1 MSTALRGLQVLEAL
15 AGMRQPASLRAV
27 ADRIGLSQSQTFRV
41 LRELERDGYL
51 DHLGRSGY
59 RLAGR
64 SVALATLIGPRPALL
79 RAVQPVITR
88 LAHLT
93 GEAVVLHLRSGSTR
107 VLVLGVPA
115 PSGPILDPAGLLGE
129 RSPLAVGAS
138 GRIILAYLPEQEL
151 LTTELGSLT
160 PQQLA
165 AIRDRGYEASFGEN
179 HPGVNGVSA
188 PLLAYRGDV
197 TNGDPEGEDADRD
210 GEALGSITIAGPAE
224 RLSERD
230 FPRLLPMLLAACRDL
245 GPRLAS
251 ILGPDPGSTVQAL
264 DL

>member
-1 MSTALRGLQVLEAL
+1 MLEAL

-27 ADRIGLSQSQTFRV
+27 AERIGLSESQAFRV
-41 LRELERDGYL
+41 LRELEREGYL

-64 SVALATLIGPRPALL
+64 SVALATLIGPRPAML
-79 RAVQPVITR
+79 RAIQPVIAR

-93 GEAVVLHLRSGSTR
+93 GEAVVLHLRSGAAR

-115 PSGPILDPAGLLGE
+115 PSGPILDPAGVLGE
-129 RSPLAVGAS
+129 RSPLAVGSS
-138 GRIILAYLPEQEL
+138 GRIILAYLPSSAL
-151 LTTELGSLT
+151 VDIDLAGLTSN
-160 PQQLA
+160 QLS
-165 AIRDRGYEASFGEN
+165 AIRERGYETSFGEN
-179 HPGVNGVSA
+179 HPGINGVSA
-188 PLLAYRGDV
+188 PLLAYRED
-197 TNGDPEGEDADRD
+197 NREDAGQE

-224 RLSERD
+224 RLSEAD
-230 FPRLLPMLLAACRDL
+230 FPRVLPMLLAACRDL

-251 ILGPDPGSTVQAL
+251 LLGPDLGETVRAL

>member
-1 MSTALRGLQVLEAL
+1 VSTALRGLQLLEAL

-27 ADRIGLSQSQTFRV
+27 AERVGLSESQTFRV
-41 LRELERDGYL
+41 LRELERGGYL

-64 SVALATLIGPRPALL
+64 SVALATLIGPRPAML
-79 RAVQPVITR
+79 RAIQPVITR

-93 GEAVVLHLRSGSTR
+93 GEAVVLHLRSGATR

-129 RSPLAVGAS
+129 RSPLAVGSS
-138 GRIILAYLPEQEL
+138 GRIILAYLPEAESAAMD
-151 LTTELGSLT
+151 LGGLDR
-160 PQQLA
+160 QQLA

-188 PLLAYRGDV
+188 PLLAYR
-197 TNGDPEGEDADRD
+197 EDADSAD
-210 GEALGSITIAGPAE
+210 SVGVALGSITIAGPAE
-224 RLSERD
+224 RLSEAD
-230 FPRLLPMLLAACRDL
+230 FPRLVPMVQAACRDL

-251 ILGPDPGSTVQAL
+251 ILGPDLGETMRAL

>member
-27 ADRIGLSQSQTFRV
+27 AERIGLSESQAFRV
-41 LRELERDGYL
+41 LRELEREGYL

-64 SVALATLIGPRPALL
+64 SVALATLIGPRPAML
-79 RAVQPVITR
+79 RAIQPVIAR

-93 GEAVVLHLRSGSTR
+93 GEAVVLHLRSGAAR

-115 PSGPILDPAGLLGE
+115 PSGPILDPAGVLGE
-129 RSPLAVGAS
+129 RSPLAVGSS
-138 GRIILAYLPEQEL
+138 GRIILAYLPSSAL
-151 LTTELGSLT
+151 VDIDLAGLTSN
-160 PQQLA
+160 QLS
-165 AIRDRGYEASFGEN
+165 AIRERGYETSFGEN
-179 HPGVNGVSA
+179 HPGINGVSA
-188 PLLAYRGDV
+188 PLLAYRED
-197 TNGDPEGEDADRD
+197 NREDAGQE

-224 RLSERD
+224 RLSEAD
-230 FPRLLPMLLAACRDL
+230 FPRVLPMLLAACRDL

-251 ILGPDPGSTVQAL
+251 LLGPDLGETVRAL

>member
-27 ADRIGLSQSQTFRV
+27 AERIGLSESQAFRV
-41 LRELERDGYL
+41 LRELEREGYL

-64 SVALATLIGPRPALL
+64 SVALATLIGPRPAML
-79 RAVQPVITR
+79 RAIQPVIAR

-93 GEAVVLHLRSGSTR
+93 GEAVVLHLRSGAAR

-115 PSGPILDPAGLLGE
+115 PSEPILDPAGVLGE
-129 RSPLAVGAS
+129 RSPLAVGSS
-138 GRIILAYLPEQEL
+138 GRIILAYLPSSAL
-151 LTTELGSLT
+151 VDIDLAGLTSN
-160 PQQLA
+160 QLS
-165 AIRDRGYEASFGEN
+165 AIRERGYETSFGEN
-179 HPGVNGVSA
+179 HPGINGVSA
-188 PLLAYRGDV
+188 PLLAYRED
-197 TNGDPEGEDADRD
+197 NREDAGQE

-224 RLSERD
+224 RLSEAD
-230 FPRLLPMLLAACRDL
+230 FPRVLPMLLAACRDL

-251 ILGPDPGSTVQAL
+251 LLGPDLGETVRAL

>member
-1 MSTALRGLQVLEAL
+1 MSTASTALRGLQVLEAL

-27 ADRIGLSQSQTFRV
+27 AERVGLSQSQTFRV
-41 LRELERDGYL
+41 LRELELDGYL

-64 SVALATLIGPRPALL
+64 SVALAALIGPRPAML
-79 RAVQPVITR
+79 RAIQPVIAR

-93 GEAVVLHLRSGSTR
+93 GEAVVLHLRSGATR

-115 PSGPILDPAGLLGE
+115 PSGPILDPAGVLGE
-129 RSPLAVGAS
+129 RSPLAVGSS
-138 GRIILAYLPEQEL
+138 GRIILAYLPESTL
-151 LTTELGSLT
+151 AGLDLAGLS
-160 PQQLA
+160 PAYLA
-165 AIRDRGYEASFGEN
+165 AIRERGYETSFGEN

-188 PLLAYRGDV
+188 PLLAYR
-197 TNGDPEGEDADRD
+197 EDADEE

-224 RLSERD
+224 RLSHAD
-230 FPRLLPMLLAACRDL
+230 FPRVLPMLLAACRDL

-251 ILGPDPGSTVQAL
+251 LLGPDLGETVRAL